1 MGLSARPSGP
11 GPGQPWP
18 QFMRRIRVSHPLAT
32 FCIETAALCNL
43 CRCLYCAGTDASDTS
58 RLSDGGRDA
67 TTRPASPPLP
77 SLADPGEPPA
87 DAAPSSPSSGSSA
100 GSSSE
105 ESAPASPSRSN
116 PGKSGRAAEVAWPRN
131 RASNASR
138 SLLRRHSAAVSRGNQ
153 PQLFGFLISL
163 LLPPLHL
170 RGGACAHMVRAAR
183 AFRPPP
189 FRSPAPDAAPV
200 RDHPRSLT
208 AVYTKHGRSRQPATS
223 AKSRE

>member
-1 MGLSARPSGP
+1 MKKDGFIGSASGP
-11 GPGQPWP
+11 GPEQPSP

-32 FCIETAALCNL
+32 FCIATAALCNL
-43 CRCLYCAGTDASDTS
+43 CRCLYCAGTEPSDTS

-116 PGKSGRAAEVAWPRN
+116 PGKSDRAVEVAWPRN

-138 SLLRRHSAAVSRGNQ
+138 SLLRRHSAAVSRRNQ
-153 PQLFGFLISL
+153 PLLFCSL
-163 LLPPLHL
+163 SPCYCASAHCGEGRVLTWSVQPEHSALLFSAAQPPT
-170 RGGACAHMVRAAR
+170 
-183 AFRPPP
+183 
-189 FRSPAPDAAPV
+189 S
-200 RDHPRSLT
+200 HPSATNHARSL
-208 AVYTKHGRSRQPATS
+208 PS
-223 AKSRE
+223 APSMDAHVSQ

>member
-1 MGLSARPSGP
+1 MKKDGFIGSGFGP
-11 GPGQPWP
+11 GPEQPSP
-18 QFMRRIRVSHPLAT
+18 QFMSRIRVSHPLAT
-32 FCIETAALCNL
+32 FCIDTAALCNL

-87 DAAPSSPSSGSSA
+87 DAAPSSPSSGNSA

-153 PQLFGFLISL
+153 PQLFCSL
-163 LLPPLHL
+163 SPCYCRLALAGRGVCSHGPCSQSIPPSSLPQPS
-170 RGGACAHMVRAAR
+170 AR
-183 AFRPPP
+183 RRPRP
-189 FRSPAPDAAPV
+189 
-200 RDHPRSLT
+200 
-208 AVYTKHGRSRQPATS
+208 
-223 AKSRE
+223 